1 MIELLKYTYD
11 DCRSRHELVFP
22 LLAFPLS
29 TFFAT
34 SLKDSAPWTGH
45 SRTSAAIETATDE
58 GAKLQ
63 ADMRRLCYTHTV
75 RSLTYQIVSGVAYLH
90 QQGVYHRDLK
100 PDNILIGW
108 DGSVK
113 IIDLGICWTDVGM
126 IDGDKGEEVWTES
139 ADNMCC
145 EVGTG

>member
-1 MIELLKYTYD
+1 
-11 DCRSRHELVFP
+11 
-22 LLAFPLS
+22 
-29 TFFAT
+29 
-34 SLKDSAPWTGH
+34 
-45 SRTSAAIETATDE
+45 
-58 GAKLQ
+58 
-63 ADMRRLCYTHTV
+63 
-75 RSLTYQIVSGVAYLH
+75 LTYQIVSGVAYLH